1 MLPKHL
7 LEGESTLCNHPC
19 LISETLIDS
28 VKCMIWLPFLETVT
42 FSRPIKRCCFED
54 IGIQAQRDKR
64 KLKLLLR

>member
-1 MLPKHL
+1 MPPKHL
-7 LEGESTLCNHPC
+7 LEGESPLCNHPC

-28 VKCMIWLPFLETVT
+28 VKCMIWLPFLEMVT